1 MIAICNSNEFY
12 VLCANLTMHG
22 VDSGHLLMLS
32 CNLLDKSAIYGSFSV
47 FVKVVVCKNIRVE
60 KLAPKRSYSS

>member
-32 CNLLDKSAIYGSFSV
+32 CNLLDKSAIYRNFSV
-47 FVKVVVCKNIRVE
+47 FVKVIVLQK
-60 KLAPKRSYSS
+60 Y